1 MKGEGRT
8 MATRATKAPDKPAE
22 RSAGGTQHRFFEL
35 IPPGLDIDFVG
46 LRFKMLILSWALIAV
61 GLMSVWLKGG
71 LNYGIDFAG
80 GTMVHVK
87 FDQPTSVGD
96 VRAALSNPALKEIV
110 VQNVGKEGREFQV
123 RVLGADQGGSATV
136 ADAIKGGLKDKF
148 GEGTYEIMRVE
159 TVGPKVGRDLWRDAS
174 LAVLVATLIM
184 GAYIAAR
191 FELRFGVG
199 AAVALVHDVLMT
211 IGALSIANMEFDLTT
226 VAALLTVVGY
236 SVHDTVIVSDR
247 IRENMRKMRRE
258 TLARI
263 INVSINETLART
275 LITSGT
281 AILVTAAL
289 FVLGGAVI
297 HSFAFALL
305 VGFIVGTYSSIY
317 VASPIVLYLEGR
329 STARR

>member
-1 MKGEGRT
+1 MKGEQGT
-8 MATRATKAPDKPAE
+8 MATRAA
-22 RSAGGTQHRFFEL
+22 RSAEKAAPVAHRFLEL
-35 IPPGLDIDFVG
+35 IPPGTKIDFVG
-46 LRFKMLILSWALIAV
+46 LRFKMLVVSWMIILI
-61 GLMSVWLKGG
+61 GLVSIYLKGG

-87 FDQPTSVGD
+87 FAQPTPITD
-96 VRAALSNPALKEIV
+96 IRAALERAELREVV
-110 VQNVGKEGREFQV
+110 VQDVGKGGQEFQI
-123 RVLGADQGGSATV
+123 RVLGAEHGGSTSV
-136 ADAIKGGLKDKF
+136 ADGIKDGLRAKF
-148 GEGTYEIMRVE
+148 GEGTYDVLRVE
-159 TVGPKVGRDLWRDAS
+159 TVGPKVGKDLWRSAA
-174 LAVLVATLIM
+174 LAVLAATLVM
-184 GAYIAAR
+184 GAYIALR

-199 AAVALVHDVLMT
+199 AAIALLHDVLIT
-211 IGALSIANMEFDLTT
+211 IGALSLFNMEFDLTT

-258 TLARI
+258 TLAAI
-263 INVSINETLART
+263 MNISINETLSRT

-289 FVLGGAVI
+289 FVLGGSVI

-317 VASPIVLYLEGR
+317 VASPVVLYLEGR
-329 STARR
+329 QAKRR

>member
-1 MKGEGRT
+1 MKGERGT
-8 MATRATKAPDKPAE
+8 MATRQTQAAEKAPATE
-22 RSAGGTQHRFFEL
+22 HHFLEIL
-35 IPPGLDIDFVG
+35 PPGLSIDFVG
-46 LRFKMLILSWALIAV
+46 MRFKMLIASWALILA
-61 GLMSVWLKGG
+61 GLVSIWLHGG

-87 FDQPTSVGD
+87 FDHQTPIAD
-96 VRAALSNPALKEIV
+96 LRAALSRPELKEVV
-110 VQNVGKEGREFQV
+110 VQDVGQGGTEFQV
-123 RVLGADQGGSATV
+123 RVLGGVEGGSATV
-136 ADAIKGGLKDKF
+136 ADAIKAGLKDKF
-148 GEGTYEIMRVE
+148 GEGSYDVLRVE
-159 TVGPKVGRDLWRDAS
+159 TVGPKVGKDLWRDAT
-174 LAVLVATLIM
+174 LAVLFATLIM
-184 GAYIAAR
+184 AAYIAFR

-211 IGALSIANMEFDLTT
+211 LGALSLANMEFDLTT

-247 IRENMRKMRRE
+247 IRENMRKMRRDS
-258 TLARI
+258 LATI
-263 INVSINETLART
+263 INVSINETLSRT

-289 FVLGGAVI
+289 FVLGGSVI

-305 VGFIVGTYSSIY
+305 VGFVVGTYSSIY

-329 STARR
+329 NRRG